1 MGGLGKKGSH
11 VGMVLSFVV
20 FVTFVIF
27 VYSILGPSVFS
38 GQGSSEELK
47 ELEKNLAEEISGNF
61 SSLSVVIENSGLGDC
76 VIFTGLVDGNFVVVK
91 NSNGGILNSEFNE
104 GVLKV
109 ESQGENFL
117 KIYSSEEEFAFS
129 GVSGSCLEI
138 GEGDYSIGSSR
149 EQKMIFETRMR
160 GVVGEYGADY
170 ETLKEKLGMTRD
182 FSFSFVLDDSEE
194 IGEISSAGKEVY
206 ADRIPISYVDSQAEI
221 KSGFINIRVW

>member
-1 MGGLGKKGSH
+1 M
-11 VGMVLSFVV
+11 
-20 FVTFVIF
+20 
-27 VYSILGPSVFS
+27 
-38 GQGSSEELK
+38 
-47 ELEKNLAEEISGNF
+47 
-61 SSLSVVIENSGLGDC
+61 
-76 VIFTGLVDGNFVVVK
+76 
-91 NSNGGILNSEFNE
+91 NSEFNE

>member
-91 NSNGGILNSEFNE
+91 ILTGEF
-104 GVLKV
+104 
-109 ESQGENFL
+109 
-117 KIYSSEEEFAFS
+117 
-129 GVSGSCLEI
+129 
-138 GEGDYSIGSSR
+138 
-149 EQKMIFETRMR
+149 
-160 GVVGEYGADY
+160 
-170 ETLKEKLGMTRD
+170 
-182 FSFSFVLDDSEE
+182 
-194 IGEISSAGKEVY
+194 
-206 ADRIPISYVDSQAEI
+206 
-221 KSGFINIRVW
+221 